1 LAADDVNPFWASRP
15 ADRCDH
21 RQQPMAEQLRPDG
34 QGLVRPREIC
44 SACLMALP
52 RMSQKHA
59 TLRDLIAALERA
71 GLESLAYL
79 D

>member
-34 QGLVRPREIC
+34 QGLVR
-44 SACLMALP
+44 AA
-52 RMSQKHA
+52 
-59 TLRDLIAALERA
+59 RDLLRVLDGVAADEPETRDA
-71 GLESLAYL
+71 A
-79 D
+79 